1 MALLN
6 ALGSP
11 PLRCYN
17 PAKDDG
23 PGRKIMTAF
32 RPRQTRKATSV
43 AVSAAL
49 LLAIGCGVFAAPAA
63 AQSLSDRF
71 KSLFGGGA
79 AKDDVPVVNPQQDPT
94 PELNC
99 PPVSIRAGA
108 STYLVGAPGKQAVG
122 NDVRFQGSITRT
134 SRDCTIN
141 GGQITARIGIQGRVI
156 AGPAGAPETVEVP
169 MRIAVVQGGVNEKTI
184 ATKAYR
190 TTVTMTE
197 DGSTPFTIIADDIV
211 YPAPPPAI
219 GDAYIFYIGFDPQA
233 LTPEAKPKAPKKKKS
248 APAQPQ

>member
-1 MALLN
+1 
-6 ALGSP
+6 
-11 PLRCYN
+11 
-17 PAKDDG
+17 
-23 PGRKIMTAF
+23 MTAF
-32 RPRQTRKATSV
+32 RTPKMT
-43 AVSAAL
+43 SAA
-49 LLAIGCGVFAAPAA
+49 AIALVLVVGCGVLAAPAS
-63 AQSLSDRF
+63 AQSDSPSLSDRF
-71 KSLFGGGA
+71 KNLFGGSTG
-79 AKDDVPVVNPQQDPT
+79 KDAPVVNPQQDST

-141 GGQITARIGIQGRVI
+141 SGQITARIGIQGRVI

-248 APAQPQ
+248 APAPPPQ